1 MHFGV
6 VTPNTEYG
14 IRPEILA
21 REAGARG
28 FESIW
33 VPEHTHIP
41 VSRQSPFPLGG
52 DLPEE
57 YKHFM
62 DPFVSLTA
70 AAMTTNTIKLAT
82 GICLVIEHDPI
93 VVAKAA
99 ATLDFLSNGRF
110 IFGVGAGWNK
120 EEMANHGTDFGKRWK
135 IFYERMEAITQM
147 WTEEQ
152 ASYHGEH
159 VDFDPIWIYPKPVQK
174 PHPPVYFGAL
184 TKTGIRRVVR
194 DFEGWLLVDPQD
206 GSVEKATQEFHR
218 ACEELHRDR
227 KSISVTIFSTSAI
240 TRELLDRY
248 AAADVDRVVAW
259 TPPDDE
265 AGSLKIID
273 SVSELIPDYR

>member
-6 VTPNTEYG
+6 VTPNTEYD

-21 REAGARG
+21 REAEARG

-70 AAMTTNTIKLAT
+70 VAMTTNTIKLAT
-82 GICLVIEHDPI
+82 GIYLVIEHDPI

-99 ATLDFLSNGRF
+99 ATLDSLSNGRF
-110 IFGVGAGWNK
+110 IFGIGAGWNK
-120 EEMANHGTDFGKRWK
+120 EEMANHETDFGKRWK

-159 VDFDPIWIYPKPVQK
+159 VDFDPI
-174 PHPPVYFGAL
+174 
-184 TKTGIRRVVR
+184 
-194 DFEGWLLVDPQD
+194 
-206 GSVEKATQEFHR
+206 
-218 ACEELHRDR
+218 
-227 KSISVTIFSTSAI
+227 
-240 TRELLDRY
+240 
-248 AAADVDRVVAW
+248 
-259 TPPDDE
+259 
-265 AGSLKIID
+265 
-273 SVSELIPDYR
+273 